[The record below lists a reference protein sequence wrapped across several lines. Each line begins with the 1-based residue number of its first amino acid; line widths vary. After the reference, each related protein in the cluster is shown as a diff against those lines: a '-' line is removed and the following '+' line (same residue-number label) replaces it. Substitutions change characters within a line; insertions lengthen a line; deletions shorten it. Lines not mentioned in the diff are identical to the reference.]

1 MIKKRVLFIGIGFYD
16 YEDAI
21 INEFVK
27 QGYEVDYF
35 SETPPNTF
43 LYRMFQRLKQD
54 KRIKV
59 VKEKHSLSIVEKS
72 GKNYDLVFIIKGESF
87 SKNAFEILKNK
98 NKNSRFILY
107 LWDSI
112 RRIEG
117 IEAKLDF
124 FDKVFSFD
132 RLDSINTNKLIFNP
146 LFFRNEYSSQN
157 TNSIQKNHIY
167 HLGWYHSD
175 RLILIQKIAKYCQ
188 ENNLNYQFILFT
200 GYFSY
205 LIQSFFGGQLK
216 NNKKFLIFKP
226 VSAKENFSNILNSK
240 VTLDIAHPFQS
251 GLTMRTIELI
261 GAERKLVTTNQD
273 ILNYDF
279 YNPNNILIINRNNPV
294 LEKSFFESDYK
305 PIPTEIRSSYAIDN
319 WLYRMIN

>member
-1 MIKKRVLFIGIGFYD
+1 MTKKRVLFIGIGFYD

-21 INEFVK
+21 IDEFAQ

-35 SETPPNTF
+35 SETPANTP
-43 LYRMFQRLKQD
+43 LYRTYQRFKQYR
-54 KRIKV
+54 KIEV
-59 VKEKHSLSIVEKS
+59 IKEKHSLSIVKKS
-72 GKNYDLVFIIKGESF
+72 DENYDLVFIIKGESF
-87 SKNAFEILKNK
+87 SKNAIQILKNK
-98 NKNSRFILY
+98 NKNAKFILY

-117 IEAKLDF
+117 IEHKLDF

-132 RLDSINTNKLIFNP
+132 RLDSINNNKLVFNP
-146 LFFRNEYSSQN
+146 LFFRKEYSSQN
-157 TNSIQKNHIY
+157 TNSTKNNHVY

-175 RLILIQKIAKYCQ
+175 RLILIQKIANYCQ

-205 LIQSFFGGQLK
+205 LIQSVFGGPLK
-216 NNKKFLIFKP
+216 NNRKFLIFKP

-240 VTLDIAHPFQS
+240 VTLDITHPFQS

-261 GAERKLVTTNQD
+261 GAERKLVTTNED

-279 YNPNNILIINRNNPV
+279 YNPNNILIINRDNPV
-294 LEKSFFESDYK
+294 LEKSFFETEYTA
-305 PIPTEIRSSYAIDN
+305 IPSEIRSNYAIEN
-319 WLYRMIN
+319 WLSRMIK

>member
-1 MIKKRVLFIGIGFYD
+1 MTKKRVLFIGIGFYD

-21 INEFVK
+21 IDEFAQ

-35 SETPPNTF
+35 SETPANTP
-43 LYRMFQRLKQD
+43 LYRTYQRFKQYR
-54 KRIKV
+54 KIEV
-59 VKEKHSLSIVEKS
+59 IKEKHSLSIVEKS
-72 GKNYDLVFIIKGESF
+72 GENYDLVFIIKGESF
-87 SKNAFEILKNK
+87 SKSAIQILKNK
-98 NKNSRFILY
+98 NKNAKFILY

-117 IEAKLDF
+117 IEDKLYF

-132 RLDSINTNKLIFNP
+132 RLDSINNNKLIFNP
-146 LFFRNEYSSQN
+146 LFFRKEYSSQN
-157 TNSIQKNHIY
+157 TNSIQNNHVY

-175 RLILIQKIAKYCQ
+175 RLILIQKIANYCQ

-205 LIQSFFGGQLK
+205 LIQSIFGGQLK
-216 NNKKFLIFKP
+216 NKRKFLIFKP
-226 VSAKENFSNILNSK
+226 VSAKENFRNVLNSK

-261 GAERKLVTTNQD
+261 GAKQKIITTNQD
-273 ILNYDF
+273 IVEYDF
-279 YNPNNILIINRNNPV
+279 YNPNNIFIINRDNPV
-294 LEKSFFESDYK
+294 FEKSFFESEYT
-305 PIPTEIRSSYAIDN
+305 PISEDIISKYRIDN
-319 WLYRMIN
+319 WLKRMIL

>member
-21 INEFVK
+21 IDEFVQ

-35 SETPPNTF
+35 SETPPNSF
-43 LYRMFQRLKQD
+43 RYRIFQRFKQY
-54 KRIKV
+54 KKIEA
-59 VKEKHSLSIVEKS
+59 VKENHSLSIVEKS
-72 GKNYDLVFIIKGESF
+72 NGNYDLVFIIKGESF
-87 SKNAFEILKNK
+87 SKNAIEILKNK
-98 NKNSRFILY
+98 NQNAKFILY

-117 IEAKLDF
+117 IEDKLDF

-132 RLDSINTNKLIFNP
+132 RLDSIDNKKLVFNP
-146 LFFRNEYSSQN
+146 LFFRNEYSVQN

-175 RLILIQKIAKYCQ
+175 RLILVQKIANYCE
-188 ENNLNYQFILFT
+188 ENNFSYQFILFT
-200 GYFSY
+200 GYVSY
-205 LIQSFFGGQLK
+205 LIQSVFGGQLK
-216 NNKKFLIFKP
+216 KNKKFLIFKP
-226 VSAKENFSNILNSK
+226 VPAKENFSNILNSK

-261 GAERKLVTTNQD
+261 GAERKIVTTNED

-279 YNPNNILIINRNNPV
+279 YNPNNILIINRDNPV
-294 LEKSFFESDYK
+294 LEKSFFETEYIA
-305 PIPTEIRSSYAIDN
+305 IPSEIRSNYAIRN
-319 WLYRMIN
+319 WLSRMIN